1 MPMILPVLYGF
12 LTGIGQCLTVG
23 TIFFS
28 IIQNSVDNGYKA
40 GLTVALGVV
49 LGDAVFV
56 TIALLGTSIVPHSAV
71 LEPIL
76 ALVGVI
82 FLVVLGLFNIIKG
95 TPRIAYPKT
104 KFGNYAY
111 YLITGF
117 VLNGFNPINFVSW
130 VTIAAYIRHSL
141 NYDMAQQT
149 SFMAFSIVGVAGT
162 ESALALYAYK
172 LKRYFTPRVA
182 RLFSQITG
190 VIFIIAAARLAWV
203 KLYDPLVHLFRNM
216 Q

>member
-1 MPMILPVLYGF
+1 MFLPILIGF
-12 LTGIGQCLTVG
+12 FTGVALCLTFG
-23 TIFFS
+23 TVFFS
-28 IIQNSVDNGYKA
+28 LIQNSVDNGYKA
-40 GLTVALGVV
+40 GLTITLGVV
-49 LGDAVFV
+49 LGDTIYV
-56 TIALLGTSIVPHSAV
+56 TFALLGTSMIPHSKE

-117 VLNGFNPINFVSW
+117 VLNGFNPINFLSW
-130 VTIAAYIRHSL
+130 VTISAYIRHSL

-149 SFMAFSIVGVAGT
+149 GFMAFSIIGVAGT

-203 KLYDPLVHLFRNM
+203 KLYDPLVHLFHSM

>member
-1 MPMILPVLYGF
+1 MFLPILIGF
-12 LTGIGQCLTVG
+12 FTGVALCLTFG
-23 TIFFS
+23 TVFFS
-28 IIQNSVDNGYKA
+28 LIQNSVDNGYKA
-40 GLTVALGVV
+40 GLTITLGVV
-49 LGDAVFV
+49 LGDTIYV
-56 TIALLGTSIVPHSAV
+56 TFALLGTSMIPHSKE

-162 ESALALYAYK
+162 ESALALYAHK

-203 KLYDPLVHLFRNM
+203 KLYDALVHLFRNM